1 MQREAAAS
9 LCPLAEVAAA
19 PRVDLHACARRG
31 RLDALLRGPLAWVI
45 RGGRER
51 WEDGPRARGSEAPLG
66 ARKRGGEEL
75 VLSAAHGIA
84 GARTHRPID
93 PTVGSTKETYQRR
106 SFETARAP
114 GAPRIYT
121 HASHTSQASAFSL
134 SSLSPTHP
142 FATRT
147 HTPTTP
153 TRPPFEALVVC
164 AC

>member
-75 VLSAAHGIA
+75 VLSAAHGMPTPA
-84 GARTHRPID
+84 GARTRPD
-93 PTVGSTKETYQRR
+93 SPSGAFRLTKK
-106 SFETARAP
+106 
-114 GAPRIYT
+114 
-121 HASHTSQASAFSL
+121 L
-134 SSLSPTHP
+134 
-142 FATRT
+142 
-147 HTPTTP
+147 
-153 TRPPFEALVVC
+153 
-164 AC
+164 